1 MSTIAISG
9 RGECTDLTVE
19 LPVSGDE
26 GLEDSHELISLLASY
41 SVDISLWEGVQ
52 VLKELNL
59 RLLLIFHLYISLWED
74 VLVLQELWSLLACSW
89 SDWPEIS

>member
-19 LPVSGDE
+19 LPASGDE
-26 GLEDSHELISLLASY
+26 GLEDSRELVSLLASY
-41 SVDISLWEGVQ
+41 SVDISLWEGVR

-59 RLLLIFHLYISLWED
+59 RLLW
-74 VLVLQELWSLLACSW
+74 LL
-89 SDWPEIS
+89 